1 MSSLAWPLGVSAYL
15 LGFTITGR
23 LTGRDPDAELLD
35 AFISALI
42 WPAVVVFLGVWYALA
57 WVPEPRYR
65 P

>member
-1 MSSLAWPLGVSAYL
+1 VSAYL